1 MRKAKSSAVSL
12 SIRSVSRR
20 TMLAA
25 VALLSLSS
33 LAVLEACKASPKSEG
48 ASSTTGTGSAT
59 TPSAGKRLR
68 IAVIPKG
75 TTHEFWKSVHAG
87 AVKASKE
94 LDVDIVWKG
103 PLKEDDLKAQIDVVS
118 TFVAQGVSG
127 IVLAPLNDT
136 ALKAPVKDAVS
147 KKIPVV
153 VFDSDL
159 QGDDH
164 VSFVATDN
172 QAAGRLAGEAMAKA
186 VGSQGGGV
194 IVLRYQEGSASTQ
207 NREKGFLDAVKAKP
221 ELKIISD
228 NQYGGATTESA
239 FQKSESLLI
248 AHKAQTG
255 TVAGLF
261 TPNESTTFG
270 MLQALKKSGLNKKV
284 KLIGFDSSE
293 KLVAAL
299 KDGDIEGL
307 VVQNPFNMG
316 YLAVKT
322 MTENLRGKPVE
333 KRIDTGAR
341 YVDKSGLDDP
351 TVKELMQP
359 DLKKWLSE

>member
-1 MRKAKSSAVSL
+1 MRRL
-12 SIRSVSRR
+12 SRR
-20 TMLAA
+20 AALFSA
-25 VALLSLSS
+25 VALFPGAFLS
-33 LAVLEACKASPKSEG
+33 CKDRKDSPRSGG
-48 ASSTTGTGSAT
+48 ADPAAAGMGSASGSRSGR
-59 TPSAGKRLR
+59 PK

-87 AVKASKE
+87 AAKAAKE

-127 IVLAPLNDT
+127 IVVAPLNDS
-136 ALKAPVKDAVS
+136 ALRAPVKEAV
-147 KKIPVV
+147 KKQIPVV

-159 QGDDH
+159 QGEDH

-172 QAAGRLAGEAMAKA
+172 QAAGRLAGEAMAK
-186 VGSQGGGV
+186 VLDGKGSL

-207 NREKGFLDAVKAKP
+207 NREKGFLDAVKDKSD
-221 ELKIISD
+221 LKILSD
-228 NQYGGATTESA
+228 NQYAGATTETA

-248 AHKAQTG
+248 AHKAQ
-255 TVAGLF
+255 AGAVSGVF
-261 TPNESTTFG
+261 APNESTTFG
-270 MLQALKKSGLNKKV
+270 MLQALRKSGVNKKV
-284 KLIGFDSSE
+284 KLIGFDASD
-293 KLVAAL
+293 KLVGAL
-299 KDGDIEGL
+299 RDGDIDGL

-322 MTENLRGKPVE
+322 MTAHLRGQKVD

-341 YVDKSGLDDP
+341 LVDRSNIDDP
-351 TVKELMQP
+351 AVKELLQP
-359 DLKKWLSE
+359 DLKTWLGE

>member
-1 MRKAKSSAVSL
+1 MMKTGLLHRRALLAGIAGIAVLFAVSCKE
-12 SIRSVSRR
+12 SAKAESTSN
-20 TMLAA
+20 AA
-25 VALLSLSS
+25 GA
-33 LAVLEACKASPKSEG
+33 
-48 ASSTTGTGSAT
+48 ASSS
-59 TPSAGKRLR
+59 SGKRLK

-87 AVKASKE
+87 AVKAAKE

-103 PLKEDDLKAQIDVVS
+103 PLKEDDLKAQIDVVN

-127 IVLAPLNDT
+127 IVVAPLNDS
-136 ALKAPVKDAVS
+136 ALRAPVKSAVQA
-147 KKIPVV
+147 KIPVV

-172 QAAGRLAGEAMAKA
+172 QAAGKLAAEGMAKKLEGKGN
-186 VGSQGGGV
+186 VV
-194 IVLRYQEGSASTQ
+194 VLRYQEGSASTQ
-207 NREKGFLDAVKAKP
+207 NREKGFLDGAKAKP
-221 ELKIISD
+221 DLKIVSD

-239 FQKSESLLI
+239 FQKAESLLI

-255 TVAGLF
+255 AVSGIF

-270 MLQALKKSGLNKKV
+270 MLQALKKSGVNRKV
-284 KLIGFDSSE
+284 KFYGFDSSD

-299 KDGDIEGL
+299 KDGDIDGL

-322 MTENLRGKPVE
+322 MTEHLRGKPVE

-341 YVDKSGLDDP
+341 LVEKESLDDP
-351 TVKELMQP
+351 EVKELMQP
-359 DLKKWLSE
+359 DLKKWLQE

>member
-1 MRKAKSSAVSL
+1 MKKPPFLHRRTLLAGVAALVLASSCKDPPKSDASTSGGAGSSAN
-12 SIRSVSRR
+12 
-20 TMLAA
+20 
-25 VALLSLSS
+25 
-33 LAVLEACKASPKSEG
+33 
-48 ASSTTGTGSAT
+48 
-59 TPSAGKRLR
+59 RLK
-68 IAVIPKG
+68 IAVVPKG

-103 PLKEDDLKAQIDVVS
+103 PLKEDDLKAQIDVVN

-127 IVLAPLNDT
+127 IVLAPLNDS
-136 ALKAPVKDAVS
+136 ALRAPVKAAAQA
-147 KKIPVV
+147 KIPVV

-172 QAAGRLAGEAMAKA
+172 QAAGKLAAEGMAKKLD
-186 VGSQGGGV
+186 GKGNV

-207 NREKGFLDAVKAKP
+207 NREKGFLDALQSKP
-221 ELKIISD
+221 DLKVISD

-239 FQKSESLLI
+239 FAKAESLLI

-255 TVAGLF
+255 AVSGIF

-270 MLQALKKSGLNKKV
+270 MLQALKKSGVNNAADKSKRV
-284 KLIGFDSSE
+284 RFYGFDSSD

-299 KDGDIEGL
+299 RDGEIDGL

-322 MTENLRGKPVE
+322 MTEHLRGKKVE

-341 YVDKSGLDDP
+341 LVEKENLDDP
-351 TVKELMQP
+351 EVKEIMQP
-359 DLKKWLSE
+359 ALEKWLRE

>member
-1 MRKAKSSAVSL
+1 MRAMSTTRPGEQ
-12 SIRSVSRR
+12 IRFPRR
-20 TMLAA
+20 GL
-25 VALLSLSS
+25 
-33 LAVLEACKASPKSEG
+33 LAVLAMLAIASCKGPPKAEAAADAGGGSP
-48 ASSTTGTGSAT
+48 STSA
-59 TPSAGKRLR
+59 KRLK
-68 IAVIPKG
+68 IAVVPKG

-127 IVLAPLNDT
+127 IVLAPLNDA
-136 ALKAPVKDAVS
+136 ALRAPVKAAAS
-147 KKIPVV
+147 AKIPVV

-172 QAAGRLAGEAMAKA
+172 QAAGKLAGEAMAKA
-186 VGSQGGGV
+186 LDGKGNVV
-194 IVLRYQEGSASTQ
+194 VLRYQEGSASTQ
-207 NREKGFLDAVKAKP
+207 NREKGFLDALKAKP
-221 ELKIISD
+221 DLKLVSD

-239 FQKSESLLI
+239 FQKAESLLI

-255 TVAGLF
+255 AVSGVF

-270 MLQALKKSGLNKKV
+270 MLQALKKSGVNKKV
-284 KLIGFDSSE
+284 KLIGFDSSD

-316 YLAVKT
+316 YLSVKT
-322 MTENLRGKPVE
+322 MVDHLRGKPVD

-341 YVDKSGLDDP
+341 FVDKASLDDP
-351 TVKELMQP
+351 TVKEIMQP
-359 DLKKWLSE
+359 DLKKWLGE

>member
-1 MRKAKSSAVSL
+1 MQMRA
-12 SIRSVSRR
+12 
-20 TMLAA
+20 LAA
-25 VALLSLSS
+25 VLGFSMALL
-33 LAVLEACKASPKSEG
+33 ACPKDTPKPTEG
-48 ASSTTGTGSAT
+48 GEGG
-59 TPSAGKRLR
+59 TPSSAARLK

-87 AVKASKE
+87 AAKAAKE
-94 LDVDIVWKG
+94 ADVDIVWKG
-103 PLKEDDLKAQIDVVS
+103 PLKEDDLKAQVDVVS
-118 TFVAQGVSG
+118 TFIAQGVNG

-136 ALKAPVKDAVS
+136 ALRAPVKQATS
-147 KKIPVV
+147 AKIPVV

-172 QAAGRLAGEAMAKA
+172 VAAGKLAGEQIAKL
-186 VGSQGGGV
+186 VGDKGNV
-194 IVLRYQEGSASTQ
+194 VVMRYQEGSASTQ

-221 ELKIISD
+221 AIKVVSD

-239 FQKSESLLI
+239 FSKGESLLL
-248 AHKAQTG
+248 AQKAETG
-255 TVAGLF
+255 AVSGIF

-270 MLQALKKSGLNKKV
+270 MLLALRKSNLNKKMKFV
-284 KLIGFDSSE
+284 GFDASD
-293 KLVAAL
+293 KLVGAL
-299 KDGDIEGL
+299 KDGDVDGL

-322 MTENLRGKPVE
+322 MADHLRGKKVE

-341 YVDKSGLDDP
+341 LVTKENLEDP
-351 TVKELMQP
+351 AVKEIMQP
-359 DLKKWLSE
+359 DLKKWLGE

>member
-1 MRKAKSSAVSL
+1 MKTPALFA
-12 SIRSVSRR
+12 SV
-20 TMLAA
+20 LLLA
-25 VALLSLSS
+25 VA
-33 LAVLEACKASPKSEG
+33 VGGCPKSGPKPG
-48 ASSTTGTGSAT
+48 AEADGGQNAT
-59 TPSAGKRLR
+59 ARLK

-103 PLKEDDLKAQIDVVS
+103 PLKEDDLKAQVDVVN

-127 IVLAPLNDT
+127 IVLAPLNDV
-136 ALKAPVKDAVS
+136 ALRAPVKAAKDA
-147 KKIPVV
+147 KIPTVI
-153 VFDSDL
+153 FDSDL

-172 QAAGRLAGEAMAKA
+172 VAAGKIGGDELARL
-186 VGSQGGGV
+186 VGDKGSV
-194 IVLRYQEGSASTQ
+194 VLLRYQEGSASTA
-207 NREKGFLDAVKAKP
+207 NREKGFLDAIAAKP
-221 ELKIISD
+221 GIKMLSD
-228 NQYGGATTESA
+228 NQYGGATVETA

-248 AHKAQTG
+248 AQKASEG
-255 TVAGLF
+255 NVKGIF

-270 MLQALKKSGLNKKV
+270 MLLALRKANLNKKAKFV
-284 KLIGFDSSE
+284 GFDASD

-299 KDGDIEGL
+299 KDGDIDGL

-322 MTENLRGKPVE
+322 MTDHLRGKAVP
-333 KRIDTGAR
+333 KRIDTGAHL
-341 YVDKSGLDDP
+341 VTKSNLEDP
-351 TVKELMQP
+351 AIKEVVHP
-359 DLKKWLSE
+359 DLAKWLSE

>member
-1 MRKAKSSAVSL
+1 
-12 SIRSVSRR
+12 VSRR
-20 TMLAA
+20 ALCLTLLTAFVACA
-25 VALLSLSS
+25 VA
-33 LAVLEACKASPKSEG
+33 CKDSPKSDRAPAVTGSG
-48 ASSTTGTGSAT
+48 ASGSN
-59 TPSAGKRLR
+59 GGRRLR

-87 AVKASKE
+87 AAKAAKE

-127 IVLAPLNDT
+127 IVLAPLNDN
-136 ALKAPVKDAVS
+136 ALKAPVKDAVA

-172 QAAGRLAGEAMAKA
+172 QAAGRIAGGAMAKA
-186 VGSQGGGV
+186 VGSKGGGV

-207 NREKGFLDAVKAKP
+207 NREKGFLEAVKATP
-221 ELKIISD
+221 ELKIVSD
-228 NQYGGATTESA
+228 NQYGGATTETA

-248 AHKAQTG
+248 AHKVETG

-284 KLIGFDSSE
+284 KLIGFDSSD

-299 KDGDIEGL
+299 KEGDIEGL

-322 MTENLRGKPVE
+322 MTDHLRGKPVE

-341 YVDKSGLDDP
+341 LVDKSNIDDP
-351 TVKELMQP
+351 AVKEIMQP

>member
-1 MRKAKSSAVSL
+1 MKTRG
-12 SIRSVSRR
+12 
-20 TMLAA
+20 LAA
-25 VALLSLSS
+25 ILVGATFSALLLG
-33 LAVLEACKASPKSEG
+33 CPKDSPKPGADGEG
-48 ASSTTGTGSAT
+48 GTISSGA
-59 TPSAGKRLR
+59 RLK

-87 AVKASKE
+87 AVKAAKE
-94 LDVDIVWKG
+94 VDVDIVWKG
-103 PLKEDDLKAQIDVVS
+103 PLKEDDLKAQVDVVS

-136 ALKAPVKDAVS
+136 ALRAPVKQATQA
-147 KKIPVV
+147 KIPVV

-159 QGDDH
+159 QGDEH

-172 QAAGRLAGEAMAKA
+172 LAAGKIAGEHVAKLLGEKGN
-186 VGSQGGGV
+186 VV
-194 IVLRYQEGSASTQ
+194 VMRYQEGSASTQ

-221 ELKIISD
+221 TMKVISD

-239 FQKSESLLI
+239 FSKGESLLL
-248 AHKAQTG
+248 AQKAETG
-255 TVAGLF
+255 AVNGIF

-270 MLQALKKSGLNKKV
+270 MLLALKKSNMNKKMKFV
-284 KLIGFDSSE
+284 GFDASD
-293 KLVAAL
+293 KLVGAL
-299 KDGDIEGL
+299 KDGDIDGL

-322 MTENLRGKPVE
+322 MAEHLRGKKVE

-341 YVDKSGLDDP
+341 LVTKENLDEP
-351 TVKELMQP
+351 AVKEIMQP
-359 DLKKWLSE
+359 DLKKWLGE